1 MGAGVAILW
10 AVKRT
15 RSRWDVG
22 TMQRATVPIVAASI
36 LSVSYTHLDVYK
48 RQAIVIAVAIYSIAL
63 HVVPAPYSGVLTAC
77 LPLLELPILW
87 PLTPVSYACLLY
99 TSDVYKRQS
108 FIRSTRQ
115 WPKKPSPLEGRGSLP
130 QTTIHFGTV

>member
-1 MGAGVAILW
+1 MCIRDRVGAGVAILW

-77 LPLLELPILW
+77 LPLLELPIL
-87 PLTPVSYACLLY
+87 
-99 TSDVYKRQS
+99 DVYKRQAYFWSALIATS
-108 FIRSTRQ
+108 FRVSLG
-115 WPKKPSPLEGRGSLP
+115 PGYGRGGHC
-130 QTTIHFGTV
+130 T